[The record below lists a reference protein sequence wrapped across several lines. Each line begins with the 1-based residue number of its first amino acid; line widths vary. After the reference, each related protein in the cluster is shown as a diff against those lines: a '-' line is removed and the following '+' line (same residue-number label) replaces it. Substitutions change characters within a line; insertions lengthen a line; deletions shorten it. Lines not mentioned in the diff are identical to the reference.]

1 MDNLLSSPLTGR
13 SAPNSSSPVSSP
25 VAKRF
30 KYNNNNSN
38 NSCHESSPLSRV
50 YEIQTDSRIGQMIK
64 SADPLMAT
72 FQTTMRVASII
83 HETWEPLKDCPV
95 QKQRFINYVVGF
107 VMRIGPSAV
116 TLLHG
121 LLYTLR
127 LREAYPKAIGESGCA
142 HRLFV
147 VSLLVAA
154 KRCRDPRLLISPNY
168 GDWSALSGVFG
179 VEELKRM
186 EREFVGFLKG
196 KIDVHLGELESLIE
210 RYLLDSM
217 RIDRVV
223 PGSLD
228 LFAMVCIE
236 RRRLLSQKSSNT
248 SPSGAATDDKD
259 ATCPE
264 CH

>member
-1 MDNLLSSPLTGR
+1 MNNLLSSPLTGK
-13 SAPNSSSPVSSP
+13 SVPSSSSPATSP

-30 KYNNNNSN
+30 KYSPTSRSN
-38 NSCHESSPLSRV
+38 ENDALKQI
-50 YEIQTDSRIGQMIK
+50 YAGAAQTDSRITQMIQ
-64 SADPLMAT
+64 STDPLMAT

-83 HETWEPLKDCPV
+83 HETWETATSVDCGV
-95 QKQRFINYVVGF
+95 QKQRFVNYVVGF

-127 LREAYPKAIGESGCA
+127 LREAYPKATGESGCA

-154 KRCRDPRLLISPNY
+154 KYCGDPRLLISPNY
-168 GDWSALSGVFG
+168 SEWSALSGVFG

-186 EREFVGFLKG
+186 EREFLGFLKG
-196 KIDVHLGELESLIE
+196 NIGVQLGELESLIE
-210 RYLLDSM
+210 RYFLDSS
-217 RIDRVV
+217 RTDRAV

-228 LFAMVCIE
+228 LFGMICIE
-236 RRRLLSQKSSNT
+236 RRRLLSQKRQLKLKDS
-248 SPSGAATDDKD
+248 D

-264 CH
+264 I